1 MFRFFVSKV
10 VRYLLSR
17 LSIGKVLKRD
27 KILFGQVIQTVPML
41 ALVPAALCWGIGAG
55 VPKAFLIPACHSG
68 RRIVGAT
75 VGPLTRLLAG

>member
-41 ALVPAALCWGIGAG
+41 ALVPAAQERVGFWGRTHRLGLAS
-55 VPKAFLIPACHSG
+55 A
-68 RRIVGAT
+68 IVADALW
-75 VGPLTRLLAG
+75 GPLLAH